1 MSTLPSVKRL
11 TDVALLGGRAEPRH
25 VLDLERLVA
34 QALDER
40 AEVLLGEDRR
50 RHQHHH
56 LLAVA
61 GGLDRGAQRDLG
73 LAVADVAADQAVH
86 RPLGL
91 HVGDHVLDRVALV
104 GRLAVRE
111 ARLEV
116 AQLLGELRERVA
128 AAALALGVEVEQ
140 LAGQLLGGAAGARLD
155 LVPARAAELGERRRA
170 AVGAE
175 VAADL
180 RQLVDRHEDLVVA
193 LELEV
198 QVVAG
203 DAGDGLGV
211 EPGEASDAVVL
222 VDDVVAGAQVGEASA
237 AGRGRGARA
246 GSRPSCGGSAG
257 VRGTRRA

>member
-1 MSTLPSVKRL
+1 MPSLR
-11 TDVALLGGRAEPRH
+11 
-25 VLDLERLVA
+25 
-34 QALDER
+34 
-40 AEVLLGEDRR
+40 
-50 RHQHHH
+50 
-56 LLAVA
+56 
-61 GGLDRGAQRDLG
+61 GLDRGAQRDLG

-140 LAGQLLGGAAGARLD
+140 LAGQLLRGAAGARLD

-211 EPGEASDAVVL
+211 EAREARDPVVL
-222 VDDVVAGAQVGEASA
+222 VDDVVAGAQVGEAAQQAAAACASA
-237 AGRGRGARA
+237 ACDAFLRWIRRCSGNAASFRPGATNPSRRLASVKIRPLRA
-246 GSRPSCGGSAG
+246 AVERWP
-257 VRGTRRA
+257 